1 MEDHTPE
8 AELVTRA
15 VAGDD
20 DALALLLER
29 HGPTVRAR
37 VTVDLPR
44 RWQALL
50 SVDDVLQ
57 QAYTDAFL
65 AVRRFQSQ
73 GDGAFLAWLT
83 RLARNAMLDAIDMLQ
98 AAKRGGDRHQIQPDP
113 NRSLTTLLDAVRS
126 LSGTPS
132 RIVAGSEA
140 LAAMRQA
147 IGRLSPDYRMVLE
160 MYDLQERSID
170 EVASTLKRSVGA
182 CYMLR
187 ARAHRLLAE
196 ALGGASTQRGG
207 GHGAA

>member
-1 MEDHTPE
+1 MEQQVPE
-8 AELVTRA
+8 SNLITRA

-20 DALALLLER
+20 DALAMLLER

-65 AVRRFQSQ
+65 AIRRFVPQ
-73 GDGAFLAWLT
+73 GEGAFPAWLT
-83 RLARNAMLDAIDMLQ
+83 RLARNAMLDAVDMLQ
-98 AAKRGGDRHQIQPDP
+98 AAKRGGDRHQVQADT

-126 LSGTPS
+126 LSATPS

-140 LAAMRQA
+140 LAAMRDA
-147 IGRLSPDYRMVLE
+147 IARLSPDYRTVIE
-160 MYDLQERSID
+160 SYDLQERSIE
-170 EVASTLKRSVGA
+170 EVAASLGRSIGA

-196 ALGGASTQRGG
+196 ALGGASTQRGHFNG
-207 GHGAA
+207 G